1 MQRCGSKILNTRNRI
16 RDIDKN
22 IIMRVEA
29 PLEMADVAAFVT
41 VGSVGIGRGVGV
53 VGGGTMHELLSAFM
67 MVPS

>member
-1 MQRCGSKILNTRNRI
+1 M
-16 RDIDKN
+16 
-22 IIMRVEA
+22 IMRVEA
-29 PLEMADVAAFVT
+29 PLEMADVAALVT